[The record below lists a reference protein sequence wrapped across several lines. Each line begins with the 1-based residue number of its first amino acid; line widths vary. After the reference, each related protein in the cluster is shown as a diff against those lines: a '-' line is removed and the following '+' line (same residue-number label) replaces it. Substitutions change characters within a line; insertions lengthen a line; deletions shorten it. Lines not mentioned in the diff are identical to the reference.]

1 VRRLL
6 VVALVA
12 SLGLPLLAAGP
23 ALFAKPSVIVY
34 PFTASASSIDREAS
48 SRLATI
54 IASRMAETGQVS
66 VIPPPPGTE
75 RKDYLSVARAHNA
88 DYYVSGYISP
98 LGNGVS
104 LVEQVVSTTTGIVLF
119 SQSGQINTYNEA
131 SGQGDD
137 LATFISRHANRGLA
151 AIGTAPPQASP
162 TPSATGG
169 PEANLG
175 KLFGRKKKPAAT
187 PKPTPKPSAAANAPA
202 PAPRAVANATP
213 PPAPR
218 PTPTPVPAA
227 RLTPTSVPAPGP
239 TAVPATAPRTVFAA
253 PASSE
258 TIAVVPVEGGADAS
272 LREIATQRLL
282 ARTNGERAA
291 SAAAACAGHSVKAVL
306 TSTLSTRPDPQF
318 GGASATFDLN
328 AHDCAGKL
336 LWHQTHSND
345 AGGAQGAQ
353 LATERAVEAAIGAY
367 LNPPR
372 RRRR

>member
-1 VRRLL
+1 VRRFL

-12 SLGLPLLAAGP
+12 LFSLPLLGAEP
-23 ALFAKPSVIVY
+23 LLFAKPSVIVY
-34 PFTASASSIDREAS
+34 PFTAGASSVDREAS

-54 IASRMAETGQVS
+54 IATRMAETGQVT

-104 LVEQVVSTTTGIVLF
+104 LVEQVVSTATGIVLF

-131 SGQGDD
+131 AGQGDD

-151 AIGTAPPQASP
+151 AIPTAPPRASP

-169 PEANLG
+169 PEANLN
-175 KLFGRKKKPAAT
+175 KLFSSRKKQAAT
-187 PKPTPKPSAAANAPA
+187 PKPTA
-202 PAPRAVANATP
+202 APRAS
-213 PPAPR
+213 PAAA
-218 PTPTPVPAA
+218 PAA
-227 RLTPTSVPAPGP
+227 RLSPTSVPAPGP
-239 TAVPATAPRTVFAA
+239 TAVPSTAPRTVAAA
-253 PASSE
+253 PAAAE
-258 TIAVVPVEGGADAS
+258 TLAVVPVEGPADAA
-272 LREIATQRLL
+272 LREIATQHLL

-291 SAAAACAGHSVKAVL
+291 TAAAACAAHPVKAVL
-306 TSTLSTRPDPQF
+306 TGTLSTRPDAQF
-318 GGASATFDLN
+318 GGAGATFELS

-336 LWHQTHSND
+336 LWHQTHSSD

>member
-1 VRRLL
+1 MRRLL

-12 SLGLPLLAAGP
+12 LFGLPLLGAEP
-23 ALFAKPSVIVY
+23 LLFAKPSVIVY

-88 DYYVSGYISP
+88 DYYVSGYMSP

-131 SGQGDD
+131 AGQGDD

-151 AIGTAPPQASP
+151 AIPTAPPPSSP

-175 KLFGRKKKPAAT
+175 KLFSRRKKPAAT
-187 PKPTPKPSAAANAPA
+187 PKPSPAAKPSAAANAAVA
-202 PAPRAVANATP
+202 PPRTVANATP
-213 PPAPR
+213 
-218 PTPTPVPAA
+218 
-227 RLTPTSVPAPGP
+227 GP
-239 TAVPATAPRTVFAA
+239 TAVAAAAPRAA
-253 PASSE
+253 AE
-258 TIAVVPVEGGADAS
+258 ILAVVPVEGPAEAA
-272 LREIATQRLL
+272 LREFATQRLL

-291 SAAAACAGHSVKAVL
+291 TAAAACAAHPVKAVL
-306 TSTLSTRPDPQF
+306 SGTLSTRPDPQY
-318 GGASATFDLN
+318 GGASATFDLS

-372 RRRR
+372 RRRGRR